1 MLDISTL
8 NELCAEINNYFDNG
22 DTFSGMITIENG
34 VINEPIPVD
43 EGQYIRIQGSTMNDG
58 AYCFNKGDL
67 TDETFKGRITVMC
80 LPMDFQNL
88 IADISDWKKT
98 NAKQL
103 NSIFQSESFGGY
115 SYILD
120 TAGGRASLKG
130 VFGSRLNRYRK
141 I

>member
-1 MLDISTL
+1 MLDIKTL
-8 NELCAEINNYFDNG
+8 NEICAEINNYFDNG
-22 DTFSGMITIENG
+22 DTFSGEITIKG
-34 VINEPIPVD
+34 GIIGEPISVD
-43 EGQYIRIQGSTMNDG
+43 EGQYIRIRGSTMNDG
-58 AYCFNKGDL
+58 AYCFNSGGL
-67 TDETFKGRITVMC
+67 QDETFKGRVTVMC

-115 SYILD
+115 SYTLD

>member
-1 MLDISTL
+1 MLDIKTL
-8 NELCAEINNYFDNG
+8 NEICAEINNYFDSG
-22 DTFSGMITIENG
+22 DTFSGIITIENG
-34 VINEPIPVD
+34 VITEPIPID

-58 AYCFNKGDL
+58 AYCYNSGGL
-67 TDETFKGRITVMC
+67 QNETFKGCVTVMC

-88 IADISDWKKT
+88 VADISDWKKN

-115 SYILD
+115 SYTLD
-120 TAGGRASLKG
+120 TAGSRASLKG
-130 VFGSRLNRYRK
+130 TFGPRLNRYRK

>member
-8 NELCAEINNYFDNG
+8 NEICAEINNYFDNG

-58 AYCFNKGDL
+58 AYCFNKGGL
-67 TDETFKGRITVMC
+67 MDETFKGRVTVMC

-115 SYILD
+115 SYTLD